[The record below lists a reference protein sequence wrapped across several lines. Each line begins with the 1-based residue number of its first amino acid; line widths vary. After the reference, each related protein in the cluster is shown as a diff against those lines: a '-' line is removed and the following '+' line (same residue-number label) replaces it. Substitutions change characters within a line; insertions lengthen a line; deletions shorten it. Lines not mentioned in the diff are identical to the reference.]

1 AGAGAAGQRTCS
13 VWWCSKSAPALNCAM
28 PLVRSA
34 GGVSPH
40 RARAGSFG
48 APAGARFGG
57 RAALRARL
65 SGWGVLGP
73 EDLSKAKLV
82 LDELTHHLVLEG
94 FRKIFGRVGVCDFD
108 AFVQVMRG

>member
-1 AGAGAAGQRTCS
+1 
-13 VWWCSKSAPALNCAM
+13 M
-28 PLVRSA
+28 PITSSA

-65 SGWGVLGP
+65 FCWGVLGT

-82 LDELTHHLVLEG
+82 LDEFTHHLVLVG
-94 FRKIFGRVGVCDFD
+94 SRKIFGRVGGCVFD
-108 AFVQVMRG
+108 AFVRVIGVHQVFLWKGVEAPV